1 MVLVLY
7 EEKYFA
13 EKNVLYL
20 IPSIF
25 IFVLSSYMFYLDIF
39 WIQENVFLSIVIELL
54 ALFILFLA
62 AIHIWYTVKIDEET
76 LSFGFIMSMGKVP
89 LKEIKQIL
97 FITDGSI
104 LRPWGH
110 NWRQMVNGTCFL
122 TGYDDIAKV
131 ENDNGEAKYFSIKN
145 TEEARKVL
153 TSLLSKE
160 KVI

>member
-1 MVLVLY
+1 MVLF

-13 EKNVLYL
+13 EKNALC
-20 IPSIF
+20 F
-25 IFVLSSYMFYLDIF
+25 IFSIIVFILCSYLFYITILGVHERIF
-39 WIQENVFLSIVIELL
+39 FSAVIELL

>member
-1 MVLVLY
+1 MF

-13 EKNVLYL
+13 EKNALC
-20 IPSIF
+20 F
-25 IFVLSSYMFYLDIF
+25 IFSIIVFILCSYLFYITILGVHERIF
-39 WIQENVFLSIVIELL
+39 FSAVIELL